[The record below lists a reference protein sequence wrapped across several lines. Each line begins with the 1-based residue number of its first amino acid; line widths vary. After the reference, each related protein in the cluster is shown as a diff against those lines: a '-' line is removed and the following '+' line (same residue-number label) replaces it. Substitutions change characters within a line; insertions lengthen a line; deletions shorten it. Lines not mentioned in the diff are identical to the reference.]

1 MSKFYFISYF
11 PGNCPIGEA
20 LARIKKLYPKAKVMS
35 VLSLAPPAH
44 KHSEKLE
51 SLQTQWEKSAKM
63 AKYLIDQMTDGEAV
77 FKNVKDNNP
86 EIQFQRARPTLEKSA
101 EFPMDEENVEKM
113 MVAME
118 DELIENPKYL
128 QKILDSATIIA
139 LRIIK
144 DFSEEHL
151 AMFDRLLFSMKKRRQ
166 YKETI
171 YIAETLQRLIQQTG
185 LLTTAG

>member
-1 MSKFYFISYF
+1 
-11 PGNCPIGEA
+11 
-20 LARIKKLYPKAKVMS
+20 MS

-44 KHSEKLE
+44 EHSEKLE
-51 SLQTQWEKSAKM
+51 SLQTQWERSAKM
-63 AKYLIDQMTDGEAV
+63 VKYLIDQMTDGEAV

-86 EIQFQRARPTLEKSA
+86 DIQFQRARPTLEKSA

-113 MVAME
+113 IEAME
-118 DELIENPKYL
+118 NELIGNPKYL

-151 AMFDRLLFSMKKRRQ
+151 ALFDRLLFSMMKRRQ

-185 LLTTAG
+185 LLITSG

>member
-1 MSKFYFISYF
+1 MSKCYFNSYF

-63 AKYLIDQMTDGEAV
+63 VKYLIDQMTDGEAV

-86 EIQFQRARPTLEKSA
+86 DIQFQRARPTLEKSS

-118 DELIENPKYL
+118 DELIGNPKYL

-151 AMFDRLLFSMKKRRQ
+151 AMFDKLLFSMRNRKQ
-166 YKETI
+166 HEETI
-171 YIAETLQRLIQQTG
+171 YIAETLIRLMPQTG
-185 LLTTAG
+185 LI

>member
-1 MSKFYFISYF
+1 
-11 PGNCPIGEA
+11 
-20 LARIKKLYPKAKVMS
+20 MS

-63 AKYLIDQMTDGEAV
+63 VKYLIEQMTDGEAV
-77 FKNVKDNNP
+77 FKNVKDSNP
-86 EIQFQRARPTLEKSA
+86 DIQFQRARPTLEKSS

-113 MVAME
+113 MEAME
-118 DELIENPKYL
+118 DELIGNPKYL
-128 QKILDSATIIA
+128 QKILDSASIIT

-151 AMFDRLLFSMKKRRQ
+151 AMIDKLLFSMRNRKQ
-166 YKETI
+166 HEETI
-171 YIAETLQRLIQQTG
+171 YIAETLIRLMPQTG
-185 LLTTAG
+185 LI

>member
-1 MSKFYFISYF
+1 
-11 PGNCPIGEA
+11 
-20 LARIKKLYPKAKVMS
+20 MS

-51 SLQTQWEKSAKM
+51 SLQTQWERSAKM
-63 AKYLIDQMTDGEAV
+63 VKYLIDQMTDGEAV

-86 EIQFQRARPTLEKSA
+86 DIQFQRARPTLEKSA

-113 MVAME
+113 MEAME
-118 DELIENPKYL
+118 DELIGNPKYL

-144 DFSEEHL
+144 DFSEEHFS
-151 AMFDRLLFSMKKRRQ
+151 MFDHLLFSMRNRRQ
-166 YKETI
+166 NEETI
-171 YIAETLQRLIQQTG
+171 YAAETLSRIIPQTG
-185 LLTTAG
+185 LFLTANIAFVRMIVT

>member
-1 MSKFYFISYF
+1 
-11 PGNCPIGEA
+11 
-20 LARIKKLYPKAKVMS
+20 MS

-44 KHSEKLE
+44 KNSEKLQ
-51 SLQTQWEKSAKM
+51 SLQTQWEKSAKI

-86 EIQFQRARPTLEKSA
+86 DIQFQRARPTLDKSS

-128 QKILDSATIIA
+128 QKILGGSSS
-139 LRIIK
+139 L
-144 DFSEEHL
+144 
-151 AMFDRLLFSMKKRRQ
+151 
-166 YKETI
+166 
-171 YIAETLQRLIQQTG
+171 
-185 LLTTAG
+185 